1 MNPAAESQTLLIGRI
16 LLGLLFPVAGI
27 RIILSYSGN
36 IGYFTKLGS
45 LWRSASATAAIVLSC
60 CSFQVPHAGA
70 RAIIKSGD
78 AAGIC
83 QCQHVVG
90 GASSSVALISCKYLG
105 SPPLQEA

>member
-1 MNPAAESQTLLIGRI
+1 MNPAAQSQTLLIGRI
-16 LLGLLFPVAGI
+16 LLGLLFLVAGI

-36 IGYFTKLGS
+36 SGYFTKPGS

-90 GASSSVALISCKYLG
+90 AAHQALSH
-105 SPPLQEA
+105 